1 MTLPRNAWRRW
12 RVRIGYP
19 VGIVYWLLAV
29 PTIRAIAIGSAIAA
43 LGLLIRGIA
52 SGYLQ
57 KDESL
62 TTTGIYAYTRNP
74 LYLGSAFLAAG
85 FLVAGRSWIAAIIVA
100 AYFIVFY
107 YAAIRNEEAYLREEF
122 GAAAFDAYV
131 ARAPIF
137 FPWFSRAAQSGDAGP
152 GSSFSWPQYRRNR
165 EYQALLGAIAGIGL
179 LFLRM
184 WLRLR
189 FGR

>member
-19 VGIVYWLLAV
+19 VGVIYWLLAA
-29 PTIRAIAIGSAIAA
+29 PTVRAIVIGSAVAA
-43 LGLLIRGIA
+43 VGLIIRGIA

-57 KDESL
+57 KDEEL
-62 TTTGIYAYTRNP
+62 TTTGIYAHTRNP

-85 FLVAGRSWIAAIIVA
+85 FLVAGRSWIAAIIVGV
-100 AYFIVFY
+100 YFVIFY

-122 GAAAFDAYV
+122 GAAAFDAYA
-131 ARAPIF
+131 ARVPIF
-137 FPWFSRAAQSGDAGP
+137 FPWFVKAEQREGAATA
-152 GSSFSWPQYRRNR
+152 SSFSWTQYKRNR
-165 EYQALLGAIAGIGL
+165 EYQALLGTIAGIGL
-179 LFLRM
+179 LLVRM
-184 WLRLR
+184 WLRAR